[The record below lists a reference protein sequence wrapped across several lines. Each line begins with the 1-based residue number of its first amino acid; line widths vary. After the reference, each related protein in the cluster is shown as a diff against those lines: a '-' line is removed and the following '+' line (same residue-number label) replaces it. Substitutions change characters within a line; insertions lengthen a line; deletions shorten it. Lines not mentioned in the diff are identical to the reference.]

1 MMSSLAKILVTIG
14 AIFLFFIIAVPISV
28 GIKSSGS
35 SPSFIILILFMGLI
49 GAIRAVWKSKKD
61 DNNDNDT
68 SVLQK

>member
-1 MMSSLAKILVTIG
+1 MSSLAKILVTIG

-28 GIKSSGS
+28 AIKSSGS

>member
-1 MMSSLAKILVTIG
+1 MSSLAKILVTIG
-14 AIFLFFIIAVPISV
+14 SIFLFFIIAVPISV